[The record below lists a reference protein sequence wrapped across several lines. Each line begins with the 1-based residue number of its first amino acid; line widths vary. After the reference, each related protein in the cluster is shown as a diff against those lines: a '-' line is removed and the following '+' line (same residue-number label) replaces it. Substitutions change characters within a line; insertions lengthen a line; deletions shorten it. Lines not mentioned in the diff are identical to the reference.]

1 MRPLRSGSDRRLPR
15 AKRVHKTGGA
25 PSRGGRPSTRLH
37 HEEIADR
44 LLDVLPDL
52 FLAALLALLIG
63 LGLILATS
71 ARGIVPGYDAVEYV
85 RTAHFIHA
93 GLLGDAAAGFTR
105 MGAAVAVTWARLPFT
120 NTLDVLLLGLAYDVA
135 DYHLSVVLIHA
146 CYLLL
151 FAYLARRLLG
161 RAPALLLLVW
171 ATSQTYFLHQFTNLL
186 SEMKV
191 GMFLALFVVAL
202 FHDDVQSRRWPLFWI
217 TVLLL
222 LLRTADLLFIL
233 PLVVAHAAFVWR
245 RADGPRTAVAAA
257 KAVGLACLV
266 LLPLLVHELKGL
278 IPYLYLASYS
288 DMAQNWRDMAGVSGK
303 WDLVMSYVTGVAA
316 YNRDFAISAVLA
328 IAVGA
333 ALSLRDSRHRL
344 TLFRGTVVGSLVVFA
359 VLTSAQSN
367 NIMIVY
373 WVYALLGVV
382 AVCLLKALLMERHL
396 ALLAYALIPVAIAQ
410 NANAFSRANDVLIE
424 ALPVQELAESVCK
437 GMAGVSQPSVFQ
449 NYAGIG
455 PLDPHGLEI
464 ASPTVVG
471 WVPVNSI
478 SYNTPLSAYLEALD
492 RANVALIANRNFLW
506 PPYIGI
512 NRRTEELARYVGE
525 NASRMGFTR
534 ARRLMFDA
542 DPSRFIDVYTR
553 STPTAVVK
561 E

>member
-1 MRPLRSGSDRRLPR
+1 MPL
-15 AKRVHKTGGA
+15 AKRVHKAGGA
-25 PSRGGRPSTRLH
+25 PSGGGRPSPRPH
-37 HEEIADR
+37 HEEIVDR

-85 RTAHFIHA
+85 RAAQFIHT
-93 GLLGDAAAGFTR
+93 GLLGEAAAGLTR
-105 MGAAVAVTWARLPFT
+105 VGAAVAVTWARLPFT

-171 ATSQTYFLHQFTNLL
+171 ATSQTYFLHQFTNFL

-202 FHDDVQSRRWPLFWI
+202 FHDDVESRWPLFWI

-222 LLRTADLLFIL
+222 LLRTADLLFVL

-278 IPYLYLASYS
+278 IPYLYVASYS

-316 YNRDFAISAVLA
+316 YNHAFAVSAALA

-333 ALSLRDSRHRL
+333 ALSLRDSRRRL

-382 AVCLLKALLMERHL
+382 AVCLLKALLTERHL

-410 NANAFSRANDVLIE
+410 NADAFTRANDVLIE

-525 NASRMGFTR
+525 NASKMGLTR
-534 ARRLMFDA
+534 ARRLVFDA
-542 DPSRFIDVYTR
+542 DPSRCIDVYTR
-553 STPTAVVK
+553 PTLPAVVK